1 MSTVV
6 ININLERLQYI
17 DYPTKLATY
26 MKCRIYQQFQ
36 PFPLTTESPN
46 TIYIAKPCTCKL
58 VICEAKPIVEISI
71 PSMIISPFTASMIRN
86 NAKVKLDLPAPVLPT
101 IPICYYQRVREGVRE
116 EARKSLRV
124 VVGEGVRKEWGRSEI
139 MQISLKYEKKK

>member
-6 ININLERLQYI
+6 ININLERIQYI

-26 MKCRIYQQFQ
+26 MKCRTYQQFQ
-36 PFPLTTESPN
+36 PFPLNTESPN
-46 TIYIAKPCTCKL
+46 TIYIAKHCTCKL
-58 VICEAKPIVEISI
+58 FICEAKPIVEISI

-116 EARKSLRV
+116 GVREEARESLRDGSRGRS
-124 VVGEGVRKEWGRSEI
+124 GEGRDNAD
-139 MQISLKYEKKK
+139 SLQFE